1 MEVSRSVPRRQE
13 CAHVLR
19 HRQRTILRTSAN
31 LYDPQISYD
40 PALLGSEGSGD
51 GKRVAERYIYK
62 PKKTVKKEK
71 VSNCPAD
78 CIPEYWLRVIKNF
91 FNATDKRLLVI
102 GRTGLYRTHIRHP
115 KPGKVP
121 REHICFYVLTQNIH
135 TSRYICG
142 ILTVKNDRA
151 IREGN
156 KLDITFRTT
165 MHKSRE
171 HNMHIRYAM
180 HQFFGKYYSLFK
192 LTYPE
197 YTDTITAPPFLMEPL
212 IEIHNE

>member
-1 MEVSRSVPRRQE
+1 MEISRSVPGRQE

-19 HRQRTILRTSAN
+19 HRKRTILRTSTN

-40 PALLGSEGSGD
+40 TALSGSEGPDD

-62 PKKTVKKEK
+62 SKKTTKKEK
-71 VSNCPAD
+71 VSNCPTD
-78 CIPEYWLRVIKNF
+78 CIPEYWLRVIKSF

-102 GRTGLYRTHIRHP
+102 GRTRLYRTCVRRP
-115 KPGKVP
+115 KPGKVS
-121 REHICFYVLTQNIH
+121 RKHIYFYVITQNIH

-151 IREGN
+151 IKEGN

-165 MHKSRE
+165 MHSSQE
-171 HNMHIRYAM
+171 YNMHIRYAI
-180 HQFFGKYYSLFK
+180 HQFFGKYYTLFK

-212 IEIHNE
+212 IEIRNE